1 MTKQHIAEAVVGNV
15 TFGSLVALGPILVWV
30 EQTDLCWCRVRCD
43 RGVRQLKSFRWTREY
58 LRITH
63 RWQLDKTLISDFSEG
78 SQIRTPISYFKAKC
92 HLDRRPLPKQSYQK
106 LILQISVLLL
116 PEEDC
121 STVLDLPS
129 LTSLTKRK
137 ESHQVGRSSVDNT
150 IPSPLILFLLLCVF
164 SSYSFSP
171 LIRFLLLFF
180 FSLFFSSPLTSLH
193 LIVLNMFLLS
203 SFKLRVSHCLLCL
216 VSFCFANHYKLPWLT
231 TLKKG
236 KWLKEATDNF

>member
-129 LTSLTKRK
+129 LTKSYKSYKEKRK
-137 ESHQVGRSSVDNT
+137 SPGRSVVSRQYHSFSSYSF
-150 IPSPLILFLLLCVF
+150 SPLMCFLLLFVF

-171 LIRFLLLFF
+171 LILFLPFLFISSHIPSPHCLEHVPSFKFQITSFALFTLSCFLLMCK
-180 FSLFFSSPLTSLH
+180 SL
-193 LIVLNMFLLS
+193 
-203 SFKLRVSHCLLCL
+203 
-216 VSFCFANHYKLPWLT
+216 
-231 TLKKG
+231 
-236 KWLKEATDNF
+236 

>member
-1 MTKQHIAEAVVGNV
+1 MSH
-15 TFGSLVALGPILVWV
+15 LALWLLWGPILVWV

-92 HLDRRPLPKQSYQK
+92 HLDRWPMPKQSYQK

-121 STVLDLPS
+121 YTRSPPLTESYKVLQVLQREKKVTRS
-129 LTSLTKRK
+129 
-137 ESHQVGRSSVDNT
+137 VGRQST
-150 IPSPLILFLLLCVF
+150 IPFLLLLFFSPPSFHLLLFFFSSYLFSPLILFLLLFVF

-171 LIRFLLLFF
+171 FSFHLLSHPF
-180 FSLFFSSPLTSLH
+180 TSL
-193 LIVLNMFLLS
+193 S
-203 SFKLRVSHCLLCL
+203 WTCSFFQV
-216 VSFCFANHYKLPWLT
+216 
-231 TLKKG
+231 
-236 KWLKEATDNF
+236 